1 MIFYTISLSHLYID
15 FMKNVISCLT
25 QLLIIVGGLNWG
37 LVGAFNFDL
46 VAFLLS
52 SIPVLQKLV
61 YVLVGVSAAV
71 QVVFLAQKGCK

>member
-1 MIFYTISLSHLYID
+1 
-15 FMKNVISCLT
+15 MKNVLSYLT
-25 QLLIIVGGLNWG
+25 QALIIVGGLNWG

-61 YVLVGVSAAV
+61 YILVGVSAVVQAV
-71 QVVFLAQKGCK
+71 LLVKKISE